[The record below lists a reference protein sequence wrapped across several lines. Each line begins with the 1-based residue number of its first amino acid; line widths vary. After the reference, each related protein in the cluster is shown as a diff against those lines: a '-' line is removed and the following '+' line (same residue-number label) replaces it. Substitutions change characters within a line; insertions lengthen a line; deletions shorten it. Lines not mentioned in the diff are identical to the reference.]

1 MAQLSMIFAI
11 FSSPELGS
19 GTWFF
24 KPIFYISLVFL
35 SLIIIYIVMGLI
47 LNKIIKGDN
56 PEIFLEIPPYRRP
69 SAKTILKKTWM
80 RIRWFLKD
88 AIPWLF
94 FGVFIITLL
103 NVLGIISML
112 STVTQPIMQGLF
124 GLPGL
129 VSIVLITGLLRK
141 DLAVGLLLG
150 MSAMITSPMQLVII
164 AVMLTLFFPCAA
176 TFAVLIKELGF
187 KDMLK
192 SSLIMISTATVV
204 GIILRFVL
212 LGV

>member
-1 MAQLSMIFAI
+1 MVFQTHLLHI
-11 FSSPELGS
+11 FSFP
-19 GTWFF
+19 F
-24 KPIFYISLVFL
+24 INNN
-35 SLIIIYIVMGLI
+35 
-47 LNKIIKGDN
+47 LNKFVKGDS

-69 SAKTILKKTWM
+69 SSRTIIKKTWM
-80 RIRWFLKD
+80 RVRWFLKD

-103 NVLGIISML
+103 NVLGVISTL
-112 STVTQPIMQGLF
+112 SNATQPIMEGLF

-150 MSAMITSPMQLVII
+150 LSATISNPMQLVII

-192 SSLIMISTATVV
+192 SSVIMISTATVV
-204 GIILRFVL
+204 GIILRIVL